1 MDYRTLGNSGCAVS
15 SLCLGTMTF
24 GVEADETVA
33 HQQLDRFV
41 EAGGTLV
48 DTADVYGDGRSEQ
61 IVGRWFARRPA
72 EVTEPVVLATKGR
85 FNLSGDNSPN
95 GAGLSARHLT
105 RALDASLR
113 RLGLDTVDLYQVHAF
128 DALTPMEETL
138 RTLDQFV
145 RAGKIRYYG
154 LSNFT
159 GWQLTKAVHLARALN
174 VTGPVTLQPQYSL
187 LAREIEWEIVP
198 AVLDAGMGMLP
209 WSPLGGGWLS
219 GKYRR
224 DQRPTGATRLGEDP
238 GRGMEA
244 YDRRGTDRT
253 WHVIDAVQKVAEDRG
268 VSMAEV
274 ALAWVTARPGV
285 SSTILGARTLDQ
297 LEANLR
303 SAGLHLT
310 AAETAALDAASDPHP
325 VDYPYGELGI
335 DQRSRT
341 LGAYPPCEMVGGP
354 IGSPVRFRQAR
365 IREKP
370 RREEA
375 HDVASTAPLLDHWFR
390 GRRRPLRV
398 GAAVLAG
405 AEHGPGPAGHRR
417 CGPSVRLL
425 RVRGT
430 SRARVRRP
438 PRDRGGPDALGP
450 RDAGRPG
457 VPCTPGRVTDGSAGR
472 AASIARP
479 GWGVRATSPASRAR
493 VTGTV
498 NLRRKPGQRGS
509 GQRRPMVE

>member
-1 MDYRTLGNSGCAVS
+1 MDYRTLGSSGCAVS

-24 GVEADETVA
+24 GTEADETVS

-41 EAGGTLV
+41 DAGGTMV
-48 DTADVYGDGRSEQ
+48 DTADTYSAGRSEE
-61 IVGRWFARRPA
+61 IIGRWFASRPA

-85 FNLSGDNSPN
+85 FPVGRDTSPN

-113 RLGLDTVDLYQVHAF
+113 RLGRDAVDLYQVHSF

-174 VTGPVTLQPQYSL
+174 VAGPVTLQPQYSL

-198 AVLDAGMGMLP
+198 AAADAGLGLLP

-224 DQRPTGATRLGEDP
+224 DQRPAGATRLGEDP

-244 YDRRGTDRT
+244 WERRGTDRT

-274 ALAWVTARPGV
+274 ALAWVNDRPAV
-285 SSTILGARTLDQ
+285 SSTILGARTMEQ
-297 LEANLR
+297 LEVNLR
-303 SAGLHLT
+303 SAGLHLSG
-310 AAETAALDAASDPHP
+310 AETAALDAASDPHP
-325 VDYPYGELGI
+325 VDYPYGELGV
-335 DQRSRT
+335 DQRSR
-341 LGAYPPCEMVGGP
+341 
-354 IGSPVRFRQAR
+354 S
-365 IREKP
+365 
-370 RREEA
+370 
-375 HDVASTAPLLDHWFR
+375 
-390 GRRRPLRV
+390 
-398 GAAVLAG
+398 LA
-405 AEHGPGPAGHRR
+405 
-417 CGPSVRLL
+417 
-425 RVRGT
+425 
-430 SRARVRRP
+430 
-438 PRDRGGPDALGP
+438 
-450 RDAGRPG
+450 
-457 VPCTPGRVTDGSAGR
+457 
-472 AASIARP
+472 
-479 GWGVRATSPASRAR
+479 
-493 VTGTV
+493 
-498 NLRRKPGQRGS
+498 
-509 GQRRPMVE
+509 